1 MRVVL
6 AVVAALALNAATP
19 GTAAAVV
26 PGFTDA
32 ICPEGTHYV
41 LEVGKLR
48 VDDPPERIYAA
59 AHAAARAYTT
69 CSSQKLSYGYREAQH
84 YADVRAAG
92 FGIVAARALIAMRRF
107 DEARAELQRDRAL
120 AQNVADWITETE
132 AFGTANVHSEPVTIP
147 GDHRPS
153 MYRASAREI
162 VLSADEALAELAR
175 LSEVPRRQG
184 ALPAPAPSPSARP

>member
-6 AVVAALALNAATP
+6 AVVVALGMNTATF
-19 GTAAAVV
+19 GTASAIV

-48 VDDPPERIYAA
+48 TDDPPERIYAA
-59 AHAAARAYTT
+59 AHAAAQAYAT
-69 CSSQKLSYGYREAQH
+69 CSTQKLAYGFREAQH
-84 YADVRAAG
+84 YADVRGAG
-92 FGIVAARALIAMRRF
+92 FGVVAARALIAMRRF
-107 DEARAELQRDRAL
+107 DEARAELVRDRAM
-120 AQNVADWITETE
+120 AQNVADWMTETQ
-132 AFGTANVHSEPVTIP
+132 AYGSANVHLEQYAVA

-162 VLSADEALAELAR
+162 VVSADEALAEIAR
-175 LSEVPRRQG
+175 LTDVPRRQG
-184 ALPAPAPSPSARP
+184 LQPSPSPPAAAPH

>member
-6 AVVAALALNAATP
+6 AVLAALAVNAAAF
-19 GTAAAVV
+19 GTAAATV

-48 VDDPPERIYAA
+48 VDDAPERIYAA
-59 AHAAARAYTT
+59 AHAAAQAYAT

-84 YADVRAAG
+84 YADVRRAG
-92 FGIVAARALIAMRRF
+92 FGVVAARALVAMRRY
-107 DEARAELQRDRAL
+107 DEARAELLHDRAV
-120 AQNVADWITETE
+120 AQNVADWLTETE
-132 AFGTANVHSEPVTIP
+132 AFGTANVHIEQVVVA

-162 VLSADEALAELAR
+162 VLSADEALAEVVR
-175 LSEVPRRQG
+175 LTEVARRQG
-184 ALPAPAPSPSARP
+184 VRPPPSPYPSARP